1 MVRKIIGAGSSENM
15 FEMTQRLIGKA
26 PSKEQHT
33 ELVRSLRKEASH
45 VEKKIKKTKK
55 LQEKVNTEVLLLQS
69 RLKGINEQMEKSQ
82 RIVNGILGGRRRRT
96 YKKKSH

>member
-1 MVRKIIGAGSSENM
+1 MANKIRGAGGENM
-15 FEMTQRLIGKA
+15 IEMAKRFIGKA
-26 PSKEQHT
+26 PSKEEHS
-33 ELVRSLRKEASH
+33 ELVRSLRKEASN

-82 RIVNGILGGRRRRT
+82 RIMNGILGGKRRRT
-96 YKKKSH
+96 YKKTGGK